1 MPGPPPEHPRLRLL
15 KGNPGKRPMRSPPEP
30 ARAEQCPE
38 PPEHL
43 TGYAREV
50 WIHLAPELHKLS
62 LLTILDIGPFSAYC
76 CAYARWQEAKG
87 ALQRSGEL
95 TIKTAKG
102 HLRVNPLVRIAS
114 QAMADMRW
122 IGAEFGLSP
131 NALTAKRH
139 RPAASAEQVRWAA
152 EVNLVRSEEFIA
164 PSFGTAAQQPTTG
177 VAEGY

>member
-15 KGNPGKRPMRSPPEP
+15 KGNPGKRPARSPPEP
-30 ARAEQCPE
+30 ARTEQCPE

-50 WIHLAPELHKLS
+50 WIHLAPELHKLN

-76 CAYARWQEAKG
+76 CAYARWQEAEE

-102 HLRVNPLVRIAS
+102 HPRVNPLVRIAS
-114 QAMADMRW
+114 QAMADMQR
-122 IGAEFGLSP
+122 IGAQFGLSP
-131 NALTAKRH
+131 NARLRLCGIE
-139 RPAASAEQVRWAA
+139 P
-152 EVNLVRSEEFIA
+152 
-164 PSFGTAAQQPTTG
+164 PSPPSKFDGLLSK
-177 VAEGY
+177 